1 MIRLLRPLVIA
12 LAVLLAGPALAGSS
26 FATLV
31 QRLRHGEDFRVRVQ
45 AALQLG
51 KSHNKRARVPLQ
63 RALDDP
69 NAAVRAASAAAL
81 KVLGDK
87 RAIHALKEHRL
98 DPSAAVR
105 SQIKASIRALKLIGQ
120 RHEKPKV
127 LVKLGRIHASVRYR
141 RLLGEV
147 KRTSRAE
154 LDELP
159 GVRVLD
165 DSDDYKAAAK
175 RRKPPVVMVTGR
187 LRRLR
192 ASRQGGSVIYSAKME
207 YVMHRMPEQ
216 AIAGTVSGS
225 ASTRA
230 SAAEARDRRRVAELQ
245 HAVLMAAIESAIRRA
260 PAALLEAAR

>member
-1 MIRLLRPLVIA
+1 MTRLLRPLVIA

-26 FATLV
+26 VATLIN
-31 QRLRHGEDFRVRVQ
+31 RLEHGKDFRVRVQ

-51 KSHNKRARVPLQ
+51 KTHSKYALKPLEK
-63 RALDDP
+63 ALDDS
-69 NAAVRAASAAAL
+69 NAAVRAAAAAAL

-98 DPSAAVR
+98 DTSASVR
-105 SQIKASIRALKLIGQ
+105 SQIKVSIRALERIGH

-127 LVKLGRIHASVRYR
+127 LVKLGRIHASVRYK

-147 KRTSRAE
+147 ERTSRTQ

-159 GVRVLD
+159 GVKVLD

-192 ASRQGGSVIYSAKME
+192 ASWEGSTVIYSAKME
-207 YVMHRMPEQ
+207 YVMHRMPQ
-216 AIAGTVSGS
+216 RAIAGTVSGS

-230 SAAEARDRRRVAELQ
+230 SASEAKDRRRAAQLK
-245 HAVLMAAIESAIRRA
+245 HAVLVAAIESAIRRA